1 MKTTQPT
8 HKKLPRG
15 RVMFVALSGRHL
27 TGSTF
32 KNYTSAED
40 PDAIIRGAFLPAID
54 TTQARQ
60 IVRAAEFLRLSTED
74 KVERIRRHLAQN
86 WTGSYE
92 EDARAVLAAMGM
104 GGASK

>member
-1 MKTTQPT
+1 MTKTQPT
-8 HKKLPRG
+8 HKKLPAA
-15 RVMFVALSGRHL
+15 RVGYALPESYDQSGKVIHGWPKHHKGYIPL
-27 TGSTF
+27 AVIPCHT
-32 KNYTSAED
+32 
-40 PDAIIRGAFLPAID
+40 PA
-54 TTQARQ
+54 QAKQ

-92 EDARAVLAAMGM
+92 EDARAVLASMGM